1 MATTPTAKNVFDLLT
16 GSTQTR
22 FTTIVALAKPL
33 DIDNPTM
40 GEFVKAVIAVAAL
53 LGVTTLAVRTLI
65 KSSKDVIWIA
75 GFVTG
80 AIQARKK

>member
-1 MATTPTAKNVFDLLT
+1 MDTMPTAKNVFDLLT

-33 DIDNPTM
+33 DIDNPTT
-40 GEFVKAVIAVAAL
+40 GDFVKAVIAVAAL

>member
-1 MATTPTAKNVFDLLT
+1 MNTIPTAKNVFDLLT

-22 FTTIVALAKPL
+22 FTTIVALAQPL
-33 DIDNPTM
+33 DIDNPTT